1 MHETPQGSANAATA
15 HELPVPAFVRS
26 LAFVAEIAAHAFE
39 AHDFQLLPAGV
50 LEALFGYLVT
60 SGQRLS
66 AIAELYRRWD
76 AGGAQ
81 RSQRYYLHAA
91 EPTGALLVVE
101 AHDAGGHDGGAR
113 ADARERQII
122 RSIARELG
130 ITANFGEPRRA
141 QPGQL
146 QVVRATNKSGRELE
160 IATRIALTE
169 PGHAL
174 NRTLGQQRTS
184 VAHVCTRILVAPLAE
199 LINERAPGLTKLT
212 TTMRGGE

>member
-1 MHETPQGSANAATA
+1 
-15 HELPVPAFVRS
+15 VPAFVRS

-39 AHDFQLLPAGV
+39 AHDFQLLPVGV
-50 LEALFGYLVT
+50 LETLFGYLVT

-76 AGGAQ
+76 ASGAP
-81 RSQRYYLHAA
+81 RSHRYYLHAA

-113 ADARERQII
+113 ADTRERQII
-122 RSIARELG
+122 RSIAQELG
-130 ITANFGEPRRA
+130 ITADFGERRRG

-146 QVVRATNKSGRELE
+146 QVVRAASKTGRDLE

-169 PGHAL
+169 PERVADRAL
-174 NRTLGQQRTS
+174 SEQRTS
-184 VAHVCTRILVAPLAE
+184 VVHVCTRVLVVPLAE
-199 LINERAPGLTKLT
+199 LINERAPGLTKFT
-212 TTMRGGE
+212 TTARGGE